1 MAPSKWQSG
10 KAEPTLS
17 KRLQITQTKGK
28 QWKKEVR
35 KYLIAYRSTPHVT
48 AVVSPAEL
56 LFGRKIWTKLPEFHE
71 DCVVSEVQDRGGEM
85 KVKVICRQ
93 EEACRVFR
101 SGSRQ
106 QSAAKTREAKQA
118 VDTIGTRI
126 I

>member
-10 KAEPTLS
+10 KAEPTLL
-17 KRLQITQTKGK
+17 KRLRITQTKGK
-28 QWKKEVR
+28 QWKKDVR
-35 KYLIAYRSTPHVT
+35 KYLIAYRSTPHMT
-48 AVVSPAEL
+48 TGVSPAEL
-56 LFGRKIWTKLPEFHE
+56 LFGRKIQTKLPEFHE